1 MSKNESLDKIEYLVK
16 KCKKCSLHKTR
27 FNTVF
32 GEGFFN
38 ARIIFIGEA
47 PGRNE
52 DERGRPFVG
61 RAGKIFDEML
71 ECIGLRRNDVYI
83 SNILKCRPPKNRNPS
98 KIEIKNCSEYIEK
111 QIEIIKPDIIAPM
124 GNYAIT
130 YIFNKFK
137 LKLEK
142 ISKIHGIIYSVNS
155 FSKKLKIIP
164 IYHPAAAIY
173 RKNIKNI
180 LLKDFQNIKKNL

>member
-1 MSKNESLDKIEYLVK
+1 MSKKECLDKIEYLVK
-16 KCKKCSLHKTR
+16 KCKKCNLHKTR
-27 FNTVF
+27 INTVF

-38 ARIIFIGEA
+38 ARIMFIGEA
-47 PGRNE
+47 PGKNE

-61 RAGKIFDEML
+61 RAGKKFDEML

-83 SNILKCRPPKNRNPS
+83 SNILKCRPPKNRNPL

-142 ISKIHGIIYSVNS
+142 ISKIHGRIYSVNS
-155 FSKKLKIIP
+155 SSKKLKIIP